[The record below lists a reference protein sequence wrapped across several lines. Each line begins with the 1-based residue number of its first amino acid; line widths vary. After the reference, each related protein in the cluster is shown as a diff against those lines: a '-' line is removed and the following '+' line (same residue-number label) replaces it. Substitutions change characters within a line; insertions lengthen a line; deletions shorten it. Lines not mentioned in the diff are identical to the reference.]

1 MLDNYVKRCYNAVT
15 KGALTMDFLNRLK
28 LLMDKA
34 GDNNSTLAKKSGIP
48 YTTIDGL
55 FKRGWEKAQIS
66 TIQKICEYYKVS
78 LDYMVY
84 GSDALS
90 DESLMMA
97 AKYEGLSK
105 HGREIV
111 MVVLETEA
119 NYQMQQFQ
127 ESFGKSKIM
136 RSGAAEIPDFESA
149 TGVPVGHPASAQAW
163 YNAVQEQKELAEE
176 ESNINLKGR
185 ART

>member
-1 MLDNYVKRCYNAVT
+1 
-15 KGALTMDFLNRLK
+15 MDFLNRLK

-48 YTTIDGL
+48 YTTLDGL

-97 AKYEGLSK
+97 AKYEDLSE

-111 MVVLETEA
+111 MVVLEAEA
-119 NYQMQQFQ
+119 NYQKQQFQ
-127 ESFGKSKIM
+127 EFFGKAKIM
-136 RSGAAEIPDFESA
+136 CGGVEYKK
-149 TGVPVGHPASAQAW
+149 VPVVLGKEDAKTFMEYTSA
-163 YNAVQEQKELAEE
+163 QEQKELAEE
-176 ESNINLKGR
+176 SKTKEKKI
-185 ART
+185 

>member
-1 MLDNYVKRCYNAVT
+1 MTDSSKENAVA

-48 YTTIDGL
+48 YTTLDGL

-97 AKYEGLSK
+97 AKYEDLSE

-111 MVVLETEA
+111 MVVLEAEA
-119 NYQMQQFQ
+119 NYQKQQFQ
-127 ESFGKSKIM
+127 EFFGKAKIM
-136 RSGAAEIPDFESA
+136 CGGTESFPSITSV
-149 TGVPVGHPASAQAW
+149 TGFPIGHPASAQAW
-163 YNAVQEQKELAEE
+163 YNAMQEQKELAEE
-176 ESNINLKGR
+176 TKTKEKK
-185 ART
+185 T